1 MKKFLAIAAGIAAF
15 ATVIPAYA
23 QVTVDTPV
31 GGVRIG
37 EPPRHEDR
45 VIVKE
50 REPVLIERDVRG
62 TRRDCD
68 SVTVKE
74 RVPGATISSTTKEC
88 D

>member
-1 MKKFLAIAAGIAAF
+1 MKKFLVVAAAAAAF
-15 ATVIPAYA
+15 ASFAPANA
-23 QVTVDTPV
+23 QVAIDTPV

-37 EPPRHEDR
+37 EPRHEER

-50 REPVLIERDVRG
+50 REPVLIEREVRG

-74 RVPGATISSTTKEC
+74 RVPGATVTQTTKQC

>member
-1 MKKFLAIAAGIAAF
+1 MKKLLAIAAATAAF
-15 ATVIPAYA
+15 ATFAPAYA
-23 QVTVDTPV
+23 QVAVDTPV

-37 EPPRHEDR
+37 EPPRHEER

-50 REPVLIERDVRG
+50 RDPVLIERAVRG

-74 RVPGATISSTTKEC
+74 HVPGATIKSTTKDC

>member
-1 MKKFLAIAAGIAAF
+1 MRKFLIIAASTAAVLSL
-15 ATVIPAYA
+15 APAYA
-23 QVTVDTPV
+23 QVAVDTPV

-50 REPVLIERDVRG
+50 REPVLIEKEVRG

-74 RVPGATISSTTKEC
+74 RTPGATVTETTKHC

>member
-1 MKKFLAIAAGIAAF
+1 MKKILVVAAAAAAF
-15 ATVIPAYA
+15 ATFAPAYA
-23 QVTVDTPV
+23 QVAIDTPV

-50 REPVLIERDVRG
+50 RDPVLIERDVRG

-74 RVPGATISSTTKEC
+74 RVPGATIKSTTTNC

>member
-1 MKKFLAIAAGIAAF
+1 MKKFLAIAAGVAAF

>member
-1 MKKFLAIAAGIAAF
+1 MKKFLVIAAAAAAF
-15 ATVIPAYA
+15 ASFAPAYA
-23 QVTVDTPV
+23 QVSVETPV

-50 REPVLIERDVRG
+50 REPVLIEKEVRG

-74 RVPGATISSTTKEC
+74 RVPGATITETTRRC

>member
-1 MKKFLAIAAGIAAF
+1 MKKLLVIAAT
-15 ATVIPAYA
+15 TVAVLNYAPVYA
-23 QVTVDTPV
+23 QVAVDTPV

-50 REPVLIERDVRG
+50 REPVLIEKEVRG
-62 TRRDCD
+62 NRRDCD

-74 RVPGATISSTTKEC
+74 RTPGATVSQTTKHC

>member
-1 MKKFLAIAAGIAAF
+1 MKKFLVIAAATAALVGV
-15 ATVIPAYA
+15 APAYA
-23 QVTVDTPV
+23 QVAIDTPV

-50 REPVLIERDVRG
+50 REPVLIEKEVRG

-74 RVPGATISSTTKEC
+74 RVPGATVSETVKRC

>member
-1 MKKFLAIAAGIAAF
+1 MKKFLAIAAGITAL